1 MAVAGSGAVGVGGVA
16 AVSGSPSAELETQ
29 VVQRD
34 GQVVILFSRRSEG
47 GDLVGAQTDNLYLT
61 PVAAQQMA
69 ELLTAMAFEADT
81 GLKPVSDTLKA
92 SIVEGHRDRLL
103 PRLTIM
109 LASMLNEK
117 RSEGTIALQLM
128 DTVLS
133 EILS

>member
-1 MAVAGSGAVGVGGVA
+1 MSNT
-16 AVSGSPSAELETQ
+16 PSRELETQ
-29 VVQRD
+29 IVQRD
-34 GQVVILFSRRSEG
+34 GQVVILFSRREKG
-47 GDLVGAQTDNLYLT
+47 ELVGAKTDNLYLT
-61 PVAAQQMA
+61 PVAAQHMA

-81 GLKPVSDTLKA
+81 GLKPVSETLKA

-109 LASMLNEK
+109 LNSMLNEK